1 MTLSAVSAWLR
12 YVPGVRGCC
21 SLPSCGS
28 RLTPCAVQCEVSHF
42 EGPEFHIEFVD
53 SKEQYQLLRY
63 VCMSC
68 VGVPCAVSSISSR
81 VSMTSIKAKDE
92 EGAIEW
98 VMGLK
103 KRAEYF
109 ARRSKIEA
117 EEADRRRRKEEEE
130 AERRRHREDE
140 ERRRIEAEEAEW
152 QRKKDEGSQRA
163 A

>member
-68 VGVPCAVSSISSR
+68 VGVPCAVSSTSSR

-117 EEADRRRRKEEEE
+117 EEAEVAAARYATPKSSYRTRQWRNKHAPCQVKGQEEE
-130 AERRRHREDE
+130 APQ
-140 ERRRIEAEEAEW
+140 A
-152 QRKKDEGSQRA
+152 
-163 A
+163 